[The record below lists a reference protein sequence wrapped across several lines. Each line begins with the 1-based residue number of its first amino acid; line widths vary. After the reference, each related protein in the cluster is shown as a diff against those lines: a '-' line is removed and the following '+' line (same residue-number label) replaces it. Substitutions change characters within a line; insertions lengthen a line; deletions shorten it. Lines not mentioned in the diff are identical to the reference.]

1 MLRKWSI
8 KRLLQIWSSLTIVAT
23 VVVTIIA
30 VYTNSLYSATQNA
43 ITEQILPLEAANR
56 NMTGVIASL
65 FTLQNQAIN
74 YTEENLIDSHSSRQE
89 LEKQFES
96 YWQQVSTF
104 LNGDAQH
111 VEMVDE
117 LHQKYLEF
125 LAIDEA
131 LHSRLKIHHSL
142 KQQLIDQI
150 RETELIEASIH
161 ENIETIIKKFSV
173 DLQKAKYSPYLLSD
187 SLVMSSQYDLTLGDV
202 VSAREL
208 IRSLR
213 LSMLKV
219 LSSTQLIIRAEQK
232 QTLQNLVIND
242 IEHLQ
247 TVIDTQ
253 MLELMNKVSV
263 SHYIT
268 EIELLRDHFELLMLA
283 VSQSDSSIYDIRL
296 KQLENDIAL
305 IDIKKT
311 SLTMFVSIMK
321 TIEMLSDDIN
331 KQNMQLI
338 NKASDKA
345 SLGEWLTFLIVI
357 IIMIGITQ
365 FIRSMSNWIT
375 KPLLQLR
382 SAMHALS
389 SEKFD
394 TRIKGIQGKT
404 EFGLLAQDFNVF
416 AENNQRLIDDLA
428 SAKDSLQVREQHISA
443 ILKGVPE
450 AILTITSSG
459 SIVSTNT
466 KAEQVLGANEKVLLG
481 LNLTQF
487 FDPLEHIEDITDVSN
502 LLEISQEFL
511 GRDFNNKPFSMWLS
525 LSPLSDL
532 QGNIWVCVISDITGQ
547 KKAEQDL
554 RTTSVELDTIL
565 ENAMVGIAFIKD
577 RTIMRVN
584 HKFEQLFACE
594 REKIEGESIQCIY
607 PSYETYLQL
616 GEQAYSVLQ
625 QGDNYEGEAQL
636 IRKNGEKFWCS
647 MSSKAIDFTKPY
659 DGSIWLYDDVTEQR
673 ENDEKLRRLASLDV
687 LTELPN
693 RGVFNDRLAHA
704 VHKAHRN
711 TSRLAVFFLDL
722 DHFKNINDSL
732 GHKSGDLLLCQVAQ
746 RIKSC
751 VREGDTVARLGGD
764 EFTVI
769 LEDIRSAQY
778 VGKVAE
784 KIASSVAKTYELDG
798 TDVTISTSIGISL
811 YPTDGRDVDTLIRNA
826 DAAMYHAKKSGRN
839 NFQFYSIEMNA
850 QAAERLAMETSLRK
864 AVENNEFYLN
874 FQPQLDAMTEQV
886 IGAEALLR
894 WSSEQWG
901 DVSPAIFVPILED
914 IGLITKV
921 GEDVINKACQAYMSL
936 RAQLPDD
943 FKMAV
948 NLSGRQFHGG
958 QLASYVYSV
967 LTGTGMSANNLEL
980 EITESILMDDANL
993 AISTLNQLSDMG
1005 ITMAIDD
1012 FGTGYSSLS
1021 YLKRFPLDVLK
1032 IDRSFVRDVTI
1043 DTDDAAIVDAIL
1055 AMSRRLNLDVVAEGV
1070 ETAEQLEFL
1079 KNHDCHRVQGYF
1091 LSQPLTFEHFQRY
1104 INENV
1109 Q

>member
-1 MLRKWSI
+1 MLRRWSI
-8 KRLLQIWSSLTIVAT
+8 KRLLQLWSLLTVIAT
-23 VVVTIIA
+23 VVVTVIA
-30 VYTNSLYSATQNA
+30 VYTNTLYSATQNT
-43 ITEQILPLEAANR
+43 ITEEILPLETANR
-56 NMTGVIASL
+56 NITGIIAAL
-65 FTLQNQAIN
+65 FTLQNQAIS
-74 YTEENLIDSHSSRQE
+74 YTEEDLSHNLTSHKD
-89 LEKQFES
+89 LEIQFEKYGQEIS
-96 YWQQVSTF
+96 FYLNDDEQSKHVTNDLHNKYYEF
-104 LNGDAQH
+104 LK
-111 VEMVDE
+111 VDE
-117 LHQKYLEF
+117 SLLISLGLQ
-125 LAIDEA
+125 
-131 LHSRLKIHHSL
+131 HSL
-142 KQQLIDQI
+142 KQQLLKQVRVSEQI
-150 RETELIEASIH
+150 EDAIQKTFDM
-161 ENIETIIKKFSV
+161 IIQQFSS
-173 DLQKAKYSPYLLSD
+173 DLERAKYNPYSLSD
-187 SLVMSSQYDLTLGDV
+187 SLVMSSQYDLTIGDV
-202 VSAREL
+202 VTAREL
-208 IRSLR
+208 VRSLR
-213 LSMLKV
+213 LDTSKI
-219 LSSTQLIIRAEQK
+219 LSLTQLIIRSEQK
-232 QTLQNLVIND
+232 PHLQNIVD
-242 IEHLQ
+242 KDMMQLQ
-247 TVIDTQ
+247 SSIDSQ
-253 MLELMNKVSV
+253 LAQLINKVGPSYRYLAEV
-263 SHYIT
+263 
-268 EIELLRDHFELLMLA
+268 ELLRENFQLLMRA
-283 VSQSDSSIYDIRL
+283 VTGPNSSIYALRI
-296 KQLENDIAL
+296 KQFENDNSLVA
-305 IDIKKT
+305 IKK
-311 SLTMFVSIMK
+311 SALSVFVSIMQSL
-321 TIEMLSDDIN
+321 EALSNVIN
-331 KQNMQLI
+331 KQNIALI
-338 NKASDKA
+338 NDASQKAK
-345 SLGEWLTFLIVI
+345 LGEWLTFIIVI
-357 IIMIGITQ
+357 LIMIGITQ
-365 FIRSMSNWIT
+365 FIRSMSNWVT
-375 KPLLQLR
+375 RPLVQLR

-389 SEKFD
+389 SKKFD
-394 TRIKGIQGKT
+394 TRIKTVQGET
-404 EFGLLAQDFNVF
+404 EFALLARDFNVF

-450 AILTITSSG
+450 AILTVTSTG
-459 SIVSTNT
+459 VIASTNT
-466 KAEQVLGANEKVLLG
+466 KAERVLGAEEKTLLG

-487 FDPLEHIEDITDVSN
+487 FDPLEHIEDITDVAN

-511 GRDFNNKPFSMWLS
+511 GRDYNNTPFSMWLS

-532 QGNIWVCVISDITGQ
+532 EGKIWVCVISDISGQ
-547 KKAEQDL
+547 KKVEQDL

-565 ENAMVGIAFIKD
+565 ENAMVGIAFVKD

-594 REKIEGESIQCIY
+594 REKVEGESIQCIY

-636 IRKNGEKFWCS
+636 IRKTGEKFWCS

-746 RIKSC
+746 RLKSC

-769 LEDIRSAQY
+769 LEDVRSAQY

-784 KIASSVAKTYELDG
+784 KIASSVSLSYALEG

-811 YPTDGRDVDTLIRNA
+811 YPSDGRDVDTLIRNA
-826 DAAMYHAKKSGRN
+826 DAAMYHAKKNGRN
-839 NFQFYSIEMNA
+839 NFQFYSAEMNA
-850 QAAERLAMETSLRK
+850 QAAERLAMETSLRR
-864 AVENNEFYLN
+864 AVEQNEFYLN
-874 FQPQLDAMTEQV
+874 FQPQHDASTETV

-894 WSSEQWG
+894 WSDAQWG

-921 GEDVINKACQAYMSL
+921 GEDVIKKACHAYMSL
-936 RAQLPDD
+936 SRQLPTD

-958 QLASYVYSV
+958 QLASYVKSV
-967 LTGTGMSANNLEL
+967 LLETGMSANNLEL
-980 EITESILMDDANL
+980 EITESILMDDADL

-1032 IDRSFVRDVTI
+1032 IDRSFVRDVTV
-1043 DTDDAAIVDAIL
+1043 DPDDAAIVDAIL

-1070 ETAEQLEFL
+1070 ETAEQFEFL
-1079 KNHDCHRVQGYF
+1079 KEHDCHRVQGYF
-1091 LSQPLTFEHFQRY
+1091 LSKPLTFEHFKDY
-1104 INENV
+1104 INQNG
-1109 Q
+1109 